1 MMKHFAATSIAV
13 LALLFAT
20 TSNAF
25 ESHLKMRVHRDVISS
40 GLARNFGILLSKVEK
55 EQEKDANLDDIKAT
69 MTGISI
75 KIKPINKLK
84 WDTIQP
90 FETIFDD
97 NQIII
102 ESHELE
108 FQGEGKI

>member
-13 LALLFAT
+13 LALLFAV

-25 ESHLKMRVHRDVISS
+25 ESHLKMRIHRDVIAS
-40 GLARNFGILLSKVEK
+40 GLTRNFGILLSKVEK
-55 EQEKDANLDDIKAT
+55 EQEKDVNLDDIKAT
-69 MTGISI
+69 MTDVSI
-75 KIKPINKLK
+75 KIRPVNKLK
-84 WDTIQP
+84 WSTIQP

-108 FQGEGKI
+108 F